1 MEDME
6 DRGRW
11 SFVPGRFNRYG
22 LDDQLGSIRTPDG
35 MWFAAVE
42 DLCSGRDNPKADLN
56 FVYLVVAVLNRELP
70 EGKLRV
76 RRKKGKNV

>member
-1 MEDME
+1 MDI
-6 DRGRW
+6 RTGKW

-22 LDDQLGSIRTPDG
+22 SDNQPGSIRTPGG

-42 DLCSGRDNPKADLN
+42 DICSGRDNPEADLK
-56 FVYLVVAVLNRELP
+56 FVNLVVAVLNRELP

-76 RRKKGKNV
+76 RRKKVI